1 MARKY
6 GSRPVSKAT
15 DVFLSIPPK
24 CQDSKHSPHSG
35 NNVFSNHQ
43 NMSYLSASTVK
54 LTPTP
59 PLLHT
64 RGIEWLKLI
73 RPHDATYLGQII
85 TQIQRLSFTTRS
97 KVSKWHTW
105 STGPCGIGRMVPG
118 RPCTSHT
125 LLLYTF
131 FSDELTN
138 TLTSSHSSPPR
149 SHPTSFCCLAT
160 PLHWRKKKRFIVFLP
175 FTAAVSRSLP
185 LKGKKQHGW
194 FLGAV
199 IFV

>member
-54 LTPTP
+54 LP
-59 PLLHT
+59 PPQPPLHT

-85 TQIQRLSFTTRS
+85 AQIQRLSFATRS
-97 KVSKWHTW
+97 KVTKWHAW

-125 LLLYTF
+125 HNYCTHFFLMNSQIHSHLPIPPLLAPIQH
-131 FSDELTN
+131 
-138 TLTSSHSSPPR
+138 HSAAWQ
-149 SHPTSFCCLAT
+149 HL
-160 PLHWRKKKRFIVFLP
+160 FIG
-175 FTAAVSRSLP
+175 
-185 LKGKKQHGW
+185 GKKNTSLFSCHSQQLSQGSC
-194 FLGAV
+194 L
-199 IFV
+199 